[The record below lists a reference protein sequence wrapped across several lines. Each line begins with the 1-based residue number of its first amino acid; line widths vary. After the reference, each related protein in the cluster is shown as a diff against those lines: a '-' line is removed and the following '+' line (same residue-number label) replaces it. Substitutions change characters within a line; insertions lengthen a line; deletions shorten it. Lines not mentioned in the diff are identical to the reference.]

1 MPNLAQYID
10 FSISADSATGTV
22 LTVSKSGS
30 DTVSQYGIV
39 TIRATL
45 SQDTLPGNCVVIM
58 RLDPPS
64 ATAPTSLSDYS
75 VLMHMVPDPTA
86 AGRYYLYLNE
96 AIGKRMTIGS
106 LNSVYYN
113 FQVYRGETL
122 CSQAISQSDVIQLYR
137 TNINTAWAPDDLG
150 NAFAAIG
157 RLGQMDHPILQ
168 SKSASAST
176 LSQTI
181 EPDSGY
187 AGLSKVTI
195 APVTAT
201 IDPNIQP
208 GNIRKGI
215 TILGVTGTYEA

>member
-1 MPNLAQYID
+1 
-10 FSISADSATGTV
+10 
-22 LTVSKSGS
+22 
-30 DTVSQYGIV
+30 
-39 TIRATL
+39 
-45 SQDTLPGNCVVIM
+45 
-58 RLDPPS
+58 
-64 ATAPTSLSDYS
+64 
-75 VLMHMVPDPTA
+75 
-86 AGRYYLYLNE
+86 
-96 AIGKRMTIGS
+96 
-106 LNSVYYN
+106 
-113 FQVYRGETL
+113 
-122 CSQAISQSDVIQLYR
+122 
-137 TNINTAWAPDDLG
+137 
-150 NAFAAIG
+150 
-157 RLGQMDHPILQ
+157 MDHPILQ